1 MFMKFQNTSA
11 ASLFDGLDGRIK
23 PKQFFFFHLTNVLAY
38 VTLVS

>member
-23 PKQFFFFHLTNVLAY
+23 PKQFFFHLTNVLAY
-38 VTLVS
+38 VTFVS